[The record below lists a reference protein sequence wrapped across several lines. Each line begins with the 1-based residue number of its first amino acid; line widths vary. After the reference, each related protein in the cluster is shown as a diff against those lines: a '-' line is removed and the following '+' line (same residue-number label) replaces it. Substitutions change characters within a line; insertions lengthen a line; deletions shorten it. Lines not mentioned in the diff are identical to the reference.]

1 MSQKTKVL
9 RKSQNN
15 TGEGKLFPCHFRT
28 KNVDNKLMKKNLGD
42 IFEFYAVGIENDE
55 MDDKKEQSLS
65 CNDYIT
71 ACLIMHRMGD
81 FTELQYLLSAHKKY
95 FLMNGRNSSS
105 SKKVL

>member
-15 TGEGKLFPCHFRT
+15 TGQGKLFPCHFRT

-42 IFEFYAVGIENDE
+42 LFEFYAVGIENDE

-81 FTELQYLLSAHKKY
+81 FTALP
-95 FLMNGRNSSS
+95 NSSTCYRHTRNIF
-105 SKKVL
+105 

>member
-1 MSQKTKVL
+1 
-9 RKSQNN
+9 
-15 TGEGKLFPCHFRT
+15 
-28 KNVDNKLMKKNLGD
+28 MKKNLGD

-81 FTELQYLLSAHKKY
+81 RKAH
-95 FLMNGRNSSS
+95 
-105 SKKVL
+105 V